1 VGSGTSGRIGALD
14 ASECS
19 PTFGTDPETIQYEIA
34 GGDRALTNASE
45 ASEDSTELG
54 VCDMAASKGAATVAI
69 ICNRGS
75 ALAKVAQLA
84 IEAGVD
90 PEVLTG
96 SMRLKAGTAQK
107 IICNML
113 TTGAMAR
120 LGYVYGNMMVN
131 LQLKNEKLNERG
143 VAIVLRIAK
152 VSRNN
157 AETTLKAAAM
167 KMPVA
172 VVMPRSKVSKAKAI
186 RQLKR
191 KHGNVRK
198 AIEAQA
204 VSTYTLCSLDSSY

>member
-1 VGSGTSGRIGALD
+1 
-14 ASECS
+14 
-19 PTFGTDPETIQYEIA
+19 
-34 GGDRALTNASE
+34 
-45 ASEDSTELG
+45 
-54 VCDMAASKGAATVAI
+54 
-69 ICNRGS
+69 
-75 ALAKVAQLA
+75 
-84 IEAGVD
+84 
-90 PEVLTG
+90 
-96 SMRLKAGTAQK
+96 
-107 IICNML
+107 ML